1 MPAVPTS
8 SLRRLVCYVA
18 QRGDPA
24 DKSLLTDVGHS
35 GSPLWAFHLVPIPAM
50 TLDFSTLRIGAIA
63 RKSTK
68 DKEDQQVL
76 SISSQEEENEK
87 SVQRVGGT
95 ITKPYTEERSA
106 KQPGRPIFNQLIA
119 DIEAGI
125 INVIACWRLN
135 RLARNPI
142 DGGRIMWL
150 LQQGI
155 LKAIIT
161 SEKVYL
167 PSDNVIQMSVEFGM
181 STQFSIDLG
190 KDVMRGML
198 QKAKMGWRPGI
209 APVGYLNDYGGIK
222 GEKKIFKDSER
233 FDLVRRCWDYLLTG
247 AYTVEEIFDIATN
260 EWEMTVVRGRKK
272 IVRPIGFNTLYDIF
286 HNSFYYGE
294 YDWGGQTWQGLH
306 EPMISREEYDR
317 AQEIIGARGR
327 PRKQTH
333 ENPYPCLIQCGE
345 CGGSIVIDVKKKFVK
360 RENRTKI
367 LEYFR
372 CGKQKKKQ
380 CTQKHCLRR
389 ELLDPQILSMVMAA
403 ELPQAFIDWA
413 LEKLKLTQE
422 DKKKEREQE
431 LNRLQESHRA
441 SEKKVNDFIDMRLEN
456 PTLFPADT
464 FKRKLESLELDV
476 KRCEAQVNNYGKVG
490 RTWREEFIDKLLF
503 TEKAQEKFIKAV
515 DPKVRIGML
524 SELKESLELTDR
536 ELTFRLQEP
545 FSTFMRGKLRM
556 QAKLGSLDPINCRLQ
571 NVKSD
576 VLEKVIPVWSR
587 RPELNR

>member
-1 MPAVPTS
+1 MKPFE
-8 SLRRLVCYVA
+8 Y
-18 QRGDPA
+18 D
-24 DKSLLTDVGHS
+24 
-35 GSPLWAFHLVPIPAM
+35 
-50 TLDFSTLRIGAIA
+50 

-76 SISSQEEENEK
+76 SMSGQHEENVKVAERNGHTIVGTFEEEA
-87 SVQRVGGT
+87 
-95 ITKPYTEERSA
+95 SA
-106 KQPGRPIFNQLIA
+106 KQPGREQFNKMLLRIERGEA
-119 DIEAGI
+119 DSIL
-125 INVIACWRLN
+125 CWRLN

-142 DGGRIMWL
+142 DGGRIQWM

-161 SEKVYL
+161 PEKTYL
-167 PSDNVIQMSVEFGM
+167 PTDNVIQMSVEFGM
-181 STQFSIDLG
+181 ATQFSIDLG

-222 GEKKIFKDSER
+222 GEKKIFKDLER

-247 AYTVEEIFDIATN
+247 AYTIEEIYDIAIK

-389 ELLDPQILSMVMAA
+389 ELLDPQILGMVMAA

-413 LEKLKLTQE
+413 LEKLKMTQE

-431 LNRLQESHRA
+431 LNRLQESHRV

-503 TEKAQEKFIKAV
+503 IEKAQEKFIKAL

-556 QAKLGSLDPINCRLQ
+556 EAKLGSLEPINCRLPK
-571 NVKSD
+571 VKTE
-576 VLEKVIPVWSR
+576 VLEKVIPIWSR
-587 RPELNR
+587 LGDSNPGP

>member
-1 MPAVPTS
+1 MLGA
-8 SLRRLVCYVA
+8 RVA
-18 QRGDPA
+18 
-24 DKSLLTDVGHS
+24 
-35 GSPLWAFHLVPIPAM
+35 PLGILPNPIMKPFEY
-50 TLDFSTLRIGAIA
+50 D

-76 SISSQEEENEK
+76 SMTGQHEENLKAAERGGHTIVGTFEEEA
-87 SVQRVGGT
+87 
-95 ITKPYTEERSA
+95 SA
-106 KQPGRPIFNQLIA
+106 KQPGREQFNKMLLRIERGEA
-119 DIEAGI
+119 DSIL
-125 INVIACWRLN
+125 CWRLN

-142 DGGRIMWL
+142 DGGRIQWM

-161 SEKVYL
+161 PEKTYL
-167 PSDNVIQMSVEFGM
+167 PTDNVIQMSVEFGM
-181 STQFSIDLG
+181 ATQFSIDLG

-222 GEKKIFKDSER
+222 GEKKIFKDPER
-233 FDLVRRCWDYLLTG
+233 FELVRRCWDYLLTG
-247 AYTVEEIFDIATN
+247 AYTIEEIYDLAIN

-389 ELLDPQILSMVMAA
+389 ELLDPQILDMVMAA

-431 LNRLQESHRA
+431 LNRLQELHRT

-503 TEKAQEKFIKAV
+503 IEKAQEKFIKAL

-524 SELKESLELTDR
+524 SELKESLELTNR

-545 FSTFMRGKLRM
+545 FSTFMRGKLHM
-556 QAKLGSLDPINCRLQ
+556 KAKLGSLEPINCRLHE
-571 NVKSD
+571 VKTD